1 MKGLRRLPWAA
12 GLVLGTLLLGW
23 LLGAEGRIDLEAR
36 FLGPG
41 RAHPFG
47 TDELGRDLLARFWLG
62 GARSVSLGLVMTGF
76 HVAFGL
82 LLALAAHGR
91 GPGRWLLLGVADL
104 LASIPATLLA
114 LLLLAYLRPGLQSL
128 LLALALGGWIPYA
141 RIALT
146 QLDALRQDPS
156 LAQERLMGAGA
167 VHRLLRHTLPRLWPV
182 LGAQASV
189 GLGAVILVEGGLSFL
204 GVGLPPDRASWG
216 TMLASARAFFLV
228 SPWPLL
234 WPSAGLL
241 AVLLSLRREGG
252 AA

>member
-1 MKGLRRLPWAA
+1 VSAPRTVPWAA
-12 GLVLGTLLLGW
+12 GIVLGVLLLGW
-23 LLGAEGRIDLEAR
+23 LAGGEGRIDLEAR

-41 RAHPFG
+41 LAHPMG
-47 TDELGRDLLARFWLG
+47 TDELGRDLLDRFWLG
-62 GARSVSLGLVMTGF
+62 GARSVTLGLGMTAF
-76 HVAFGL
+76 HVALGL
-82 LLALAAHGR
+82 LLALLSHRR
-91 GPGRWLLLGVADL
+91 GPARWALLGLADL

-114 LLLLAYLRPGLQSL
+114 LLLLAFLRPGLPSL

-141 RIALT
+141 RMALT

-167 VHRLLRHTLPRLWPV
+167 IHRLFRHTLPRLWPV

-228 SPWPLL
+228 SPWPLV
-234 WPSAGLL
+234 WPSLGLL
-241 AVLLSLRREGG
+241 AVLLCLRRDG
-252 AA
+252 ADA